1 MVDGFHAVVPITGI
15 VAEEAGSAY
24 EDVEEDQEVL
34 TGRDSEEIEE
44 WITNLITRQKRAE
57 HERDGVGR

>member
-1 MVDGFHAVVPITGI
+1 V
-15 VAEEAGSAY
+15 EA
-24 EDVEEDQEVL
+24 DKDVL

>member
-1 MVDGFHAVVPITGI
+1 LCNGW
-15 VAEEAGSAY
+15 AEEAGGAY
-24 EDVEEDQEVL
+24 EDLEEDQEVL